1 MHGER
6 HGEAWGPPEHGE
18 TWGPPEDEGWAPP
31 HRGRGRGRGPGSRR
45 SRPHGPDFG
54 PMVAFTGFGGWPGE
68 PRFRRSKR
76 VRRGDVRAAALSLLA
91 EEPRNGYQVIQEIA
105 ERSGGLW
112 QPSPGSVYPAL
123 QQLEDEGLIQAETP
137 EGGRRRYVLT
147 SDGTRSTWTRMP
159 RRVRAPWDDVVAAVW
174 AQTPSS
180 LRHLVGQVAMWP
192 PSRSSGSGTRGSGG
206 TGPQDS
212 HRCPPRA
219 VRDPGGGG
227 PAGGGRAGR
236 RGVTAARREPGT
248 LGVRRGARQRLGSQ
262 VDWEEAE
269 LGRRGCC
276 RRRGGGG
283 RRRPRAADG
292 DRRRGPDQEIRRDR
306 GGPRDRLRRYRWGD
320 LRAHSART
328 VALASRPTIKMLCT
342 LARPTS
348 GSARVAWSRG
358 DLGA

>member
-54 PMVAFTGFGGWPGE
+54 PMAFTGFGGWPGE

-147 SDGTRSTWTRMP
+147 SDGREYVDTHAEE
-159 RRVRAPWDDVVAAVW
+159 VRAPWDDVAGSVGSDAIE
-174 AQTPSS
+174 
-180 LRHLVGQVAMWP
+180 LRHLVGQVAMAAVQVV
-192 PSRSSGSGTRGSGG
+192 RVG
-206 TGPQDS
+206 TGDQVAQARRILTD
-212 HRCPPRA
+212 A
-219 VRDPGGGG
+219 
-227 PAGGGRAGR
+227 R
-236 RGVTAARREPGT
+236 RGLYAILAAEDQPAEDEPG
-248 LGVRRGARQRLGSQ
+248 A
-262 VDWEEAE
+262 EE
-269 LGRRGCC
+269 
-276 RRRGGGG
+276 
-283 RRRPRAADG
+283 
-292 DRRRGPDQEIRRDR
+292 
-306 GGPRDRLRRYRWGD
+306 
-320 LRAHSART
+320 
-328 VALASRPTIKMLCT
+328 
-342 LARPTS
+342 
-348 GSARVAWSRG
+348 
-358 DLGA
+358 